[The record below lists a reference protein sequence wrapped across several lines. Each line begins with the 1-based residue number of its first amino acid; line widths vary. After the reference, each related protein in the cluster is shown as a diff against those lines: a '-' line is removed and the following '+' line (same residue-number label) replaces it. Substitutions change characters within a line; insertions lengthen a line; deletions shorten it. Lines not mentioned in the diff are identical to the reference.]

1 MHHAWRHE
9 VVASN
14 SEPKGLIFNIMRFSL
29 HDGPGI
35 RTTVFFKGCPLS
47 CWWCHNPESQR
58 PSADMMYF
66 PDRCVRCGE
75 CVAVCPHE
83 AIGWQGGPVWS
94 AVRCQ
99 YSGACAGACPSG
111 ARELIGEWVTVSQ
124 VIAEVVKDTIF
135 FDESRGG
142 VTFSGG
148 EPLMQ
153 AGFLDAMLGA
163 CRERGI
169 HTTVDTC
176 GVTGRQT
183 LLGLSSKVDVFL
195 CDLKMMD
202 SAKHKK
208 YTGIENEGILENL
221 RALAKRHTGIIVRVP
236 IIPGI
241 NDGEDNIEQ
250 TRGFLS
256 SAGLWRV
263 DLLPYHEI
271 GTDKYRR
278 LAREYR
284 LEGLNAPTAER
295 MSSIVEQFE
304 RDGFRVRIGG

>member
-1 MHHAWRHE
+1 MTVAQVINE
-9 VVASN
+9 VV
-14 SEPKGLIFNIMRFSL
+14 E
-29 HDGPGI
+29 D
-35 RTTVFFKGCPLS
+35 TV
-47 CWWCHNPESQR
+47 
-58 PSADMMYF
+58 
-66 PDRCVRCGE
+66 
-75 CVAVCPHE
+75 
-83 AIGWQGGPVWS
+83 
-94 AVRCQ
+94 
-99 YSGACAGACPSG
+99 
-111 ARELIGEWVTVSQ
+111 
-124 VIAEVVKDTIF
+124 F

-148 EPLMQ
+148 EPFMQ
-153 AGFLDAMLGA
+153 AAFLDAMLDA

-176 GVTGRQT
+176 GVTGRET
-183 LLGLSSKVDVFL
+183 LLRLSSKVDLFL

-202 SAKHKK
+202 SAKHKM
-208 YTGIENEGILENL
+208 YTGMENEGILENL
-221 RALAKRHTGIIVRVP
+221 CALAKQHKGVIVRVP

-241 NDGEDNIEQ
+241 NDGDDNIEQ

-256 SAGLWRV
+256 SAGLSRV

-284 LEGLNAPTAER
+284 LEGLKSPTAER
-295 MSSIVEQFE
+295 IDSIREQFE